1 MSTIETADGPGNER
15 RMAKLVYALYL
26 VGLVFGV
33 TGIVGVVIAYL
44 HKDEVPE
51 WLQDHFRFQIR
62 TFWIGGLYLIL
73 GLMLMVVLVG
83 YLVILFWTV
92 WLIIRCVKGMK
103 ALDEGRA
110 PDDVSGWGF

>member
-1 MSTIETADGPGNER
+1 M
-15 RMAKLVYALYL
+15 YC
-26 VGLVFGV
+26 
-33 TGIVGVVIAYL
+33 
-44 HKDEVPE
+44 
-51 WLQDHFRFQIR
+51 
-62 TFWIGGLYLIL
+62 GLYLIL

-103 ALDEGRA
+103 ALDEGHA